1 MGIQNFTKGLWPVV
15 NIFLNVIVP
24 VLVVAAAG
32 AGLQRWK
39 KLSAAP
45 FGHMMLYLLSPAL
58 VLDSLANAEMPLMA
72 SGRIVLGVLLMSV
85 VLVAICVSLSRILG
99 HGRSMQ
105 GAFLLTTLFPN
116 VGNMGLPIA
125 LLAFGEQ
132 GLAVAVMI
140 YAAQAI
146 IGWSLGVYVAARS
159 HPGGFSPLKQTL
171 RLPVL
176 WAIAAAL
183 LLRATGTELP
193 AALAKPIH
201 MLGQASV
208 PVMLLILGFQLEK
221 GVALDRW
228 PSLVAALAVRLIGS
242 AFIAYLVGAALGL
255 EGVTQQTFIVVS
267 AMPAAVFITIIATE
281 FQTEPRFV
289 SSVVIASTLLSF
301 VSLTMLVAFLQGGR
315 RYSRRAAEFFQ
326 GEVERGRP

>member
-1 MGIQNFTKGLWPVV
+1 MLT
-15 NIFLNVIVP
+15 IFLNVIVP
-24 VLVVAAAG
+24 VLLVAAAG

-39 KLSAAP
+39 KLPAAP

-58 VLDSLANAEMPLMA
+58 VLDSLTNTEMPLAA
-72 SGRIVLGVLLMSV
+72 SGRIVFGVLLMSTA
-85 VLVAICVSLSRILG
+85 LVAISVSLSRILG

-105 GAFLLTTLFPN
+105 SAFLLTTLFPN
-116 VGNMGLPIA
+116 AGNMGLPVA

-132 GLAVAVMI
+132 GLAIAVMV

-146 IGWSLGVYVAARS
+146 LGWSLGVYIAARS
-159 HPGGFSPLKQTL
+159 HPGRLGPLQQTL

-193 AALAKPIH
+193 AAFAKPIH
-201 MLGQASV
+201 MLGQASI

-228 PSLVAALAVRLIGS
+228 LSLLAALAVRLIGS
-242 AFIAYLVGAALGL
+242 AFIAYGVSAVLGF

-267 AMPAAVFITIIATE
+267 AMPAAVFITILATE
-281 FQTEPRFV
+281 FSTEPRFV

-301 VSLTMLVAFLQGGR
+301 VSLTILVALLQ
-315 RYSRRAAEFFQ
+315 
-326 GEVERGRP
+326 